1 MTGHEFAA
9 FPEAISQDRIVEIG
23 CGFFTR
29 TDGEPAGHVAMAQ
42 TGDLREDEPHPVA
55 LLPACAQFALHR
67 FEYRL
72 LGIHET
78 LQIVRVAHFLLRA

>member
-1 MTGHEFAA
+1 
-9 FPEAISQDRIVEIG
+9 
-23 CGFFTR
+23 
-29 TDGEPAGHVAMAQ
+29 
-42 TGDLREDEPHPVA
+42 VA

-72 LGIHET
+72 LGIHEA